1 MLKTNSAVMTQ
12 EMKDQESDI
21 IQEYKKLNE
30 QCDYVLEKIAKRKQ
44 TKNNLIIMNDIK
56 NEK

>member
-1 MLKTNSAVMTQ
+1 MAKTNTA

-21 IQEYKKLNE
+21 IQEYKKLND

-44 TKNNLIIMNDIK
+44 SKNNLIIINDIK